1 MGDMQWRTV
10 ALVGALSLALGWALG
25 GGIAS
30 RPPGGASGSQSRGP
44 RALGVE
50 QTREAAPLTQ
60 QLRLKL
66 DRQPA
71 RPQPSRNPFVFGS
84 RSPSAASSRSSS
96 TPAGE
101 TPAVPVDDVPAPP
114 PVPVFVLSGIATTAG
129 ADAPEFTAII
139 SGGGQGL
146 VFAKR
151 GDELPGGYVVA
162 DVQETM
168 VTLRDSSGGER
179 TLRLR

>member
-1 MGDMQWRTV
+1 MSVMQWRTV
-10 ALVGALSLALGWALG
+10 ALVGALNLALGWALG
-25 GGIAS
+25 GRLAS
-30 RPPGGASGSQSRGP
+30 QTAGDRSGAQPSGP
-44 RALGVE
+44 RPLGVE
-50 QTREAAPLTQ
+50 QGRDAAPLTQ

-71 RPQPSRNPFVFGS
+71 RPRPSRNPFVFGG
-84 RSPSAASSRSSS
+84 SPSARPSGSS
-96 TPAGE
+96 A
-101 TPAVPVDDVPAPP
+101 PVDDDPVAPIDDLPARPP
-114 PVPVFVLSGIATTAG
+114 TPAFVLSGIATTTG
-129 ADAPEFTAII
+129 IEAPEFTAII
-139 SGGGQGL
+139 SGDQGL

>member
-1 MGDMQWRTV
+1 MGDMRWRTV
-10 ALVGALSLALGWALG
+10 ALVGTLNLALGWAIG
-25 GGIAS
+25 GGVA
-30 RPPGGASGSQSRGP
+30 SQSPSERAGAQPRGP

-50 QTREAAPLTQ
+50 GTRDAAPLTR

-66 DRQPA
+66 DQQPA
-71 RPQPSRNPFVFGS
+71 RPRPSRNPFVFGGSSSARPS
-84 RSPSAASSRSSS
+84 RSPAA
-96 TPAGE
+96 P
-101 TPAVPVDDVPAPP
+101 VVDDPVAPIDAEPARPSA
-114 PVPVFVLSGIATTAG
+114 PVFTLSGIATMG
-129 ADAPEFTAII
+129 NGDAPEFTAII
-139 SGGGQGL
+139 SGDQGL
-146 VFAKR
+146 VFARR

>member
-25 GGIAS
+25 GGVAS
-30 RPPGGASGSQSRGP
+30 RPPGGQAGSQSRGP

-50 QTREAAPLTQ
+50 QTRETAPLTR

-84 RSPSAASSRSSS
+84 RSPSAAPSGSSS
-96 TPAGE
+96 TPAGVE
-101 TPAVPVDDVPAPP
+101 PAVPVDDVPAPP
-114 PVPVFVLSGIATTAG
+114 PAPVFVLSGIATTAG

-139 SGGGQGL
+139 SGGGNGL

-162 DVQETM
+162 DVQATM